1 MVSLLLSSR
10 ECLLGRSG
18 AGRGALV
25 AGGVHGWHAAPG
37 FLRSATLGAVHA
49 SDLVVFGHIALAAG
63 LGFVLGFER
72 EVRSHVVGGRTFA
85 VVATAAAAV
94 TAIGVNDFPTSAEKV
109 IAGIITGIGFLG
121 AGLVLHTPQGQARG
135 LTSAASVWAVA
146 ALGILAGA
154 GHLLLA
160 AAVTALLVLILEIR
174 YVPGLSWLDSD
185 QFGQRFRKDPE
196 PPTPRDPTPRP

>member
-1 MVSLLLSSR
+1 M
-10 ECLLGRSG
+10 
-18 AGRGALV
+18 
-25 AGGVHGWHAAPG
+25 
-37 FLRSATLGAVHA
+37 HA
-49 SDLVVFGHIALAAG
+49 SDLVLFGHIALATV
-63 LGFVLGFER
+63 LGFALGFER

-94 TAIGVNDFPTSAEKV
+94 TAIGVNDFPSSAEKV

-146 ALGILAGA
+146 ATGIVVGA
-154 GHLLLA
+154 GHLLLGT
-160 AAVTALLVLILEIR
+160 AVVGLVILVLEIR

-185 QFGQRFRKDPE
+185 EFATRFRKEPE
-196 PPTPRDPTPRP
+196 RPDRTKGPPQP